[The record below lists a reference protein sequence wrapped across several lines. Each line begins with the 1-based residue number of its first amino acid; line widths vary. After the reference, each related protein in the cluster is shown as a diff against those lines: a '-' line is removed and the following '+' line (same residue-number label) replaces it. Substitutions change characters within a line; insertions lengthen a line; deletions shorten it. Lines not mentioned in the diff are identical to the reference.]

1 MNICL
6 DSYGILNLPG
16 TFIASYSS
24 EITEQLSQTEYP
36 YIVHGIIEGNREN
49 LPFNPTSWCIT
60 PDIYLDRRNN
70 NYQSLK
76 SYLEEENIK
85 IFHSLNNGFSL
96 PEENICSYVSTIH
109 SLYPLHHKE
118 MVDNSYYK
126 KFNSLLPK
134 ALEKSNKIIAVSPF
148 IKKELMNSFN
158 IPSHKI
164 EVIYPLLS
172 KRMRPIPSGECRDL
186 LAAKYGIAGDFIYY
200 SGNIHK
206 SKNLMELLRIFKDVT
221 TKAPKVKLIIS
232 GSIGGKKEEYYK
244 ELMALISKLSLD
256 DRVIFTGLIPKEDM
270 VYFYNRA
277 RCTISL
283 SDYDGY
289 PLTLVEASACMT
301 PVICLSTEI
310 NMDVLKD
317 TAVTCDLQKPKEISD
332 VISYICSSRE
342 IRSHIINK
350 MKPAKT
356 GTISE
361 YIEFY
366 ENIQK

>member
-24 EITEQLSQTEYP
+24 ELTRQLSQTEYP
-36 YIVHGIIEGNREN
+36 SVIHGIIEGNREN
-49 LPFNPTSWCIT
+49 LPFKPTSWCII

-70 NYQSLK
+70 NFQALEA
-76 SYLEEENIK
+76 YLREENISV
-85 IFHSLNNGFSL
+85 FHSLNNGFSL
-96 PEENICSYVSTIH
+96 PEEILCSYVSTIH
-109 SLYPLHHKE
+109 SLYPLDHKE

-126 KFNSLLPK
+126 KFYTLLPRT
-134 ALEKSNKIIAVSPF
+134 LEKSNKIIAVSPF
-148 IKKELMNSFN
+148 IKKELMRNFN
-158 IPSHKI
+158 ISSDKI

-172 KRMRPIPSGECRDL
+172 KEMKPIAPGECRGI
-186 LAAKYGIAGDFIYY
+186 LADKYGIMGDFIYY
-200 SGNIHK
+200 SGNIHR
-206 SKNLMELLRIFKDVT
+206 SKHLTELLRIFKDVS

-232 GSIGGKKEEYYK
+232 GSIEGKKEEYYK
-244 ELMALISKLSLD
+244 ELMALIEKLSLN
-256 DRVIFTGLIPKEDM
+256 DRVIFTGVIPKEDM

-289 PLTLVEASACMT
+289 PLSLVEASACMT

-317 TAVTCDLQKPKEISD
+317 TAVTCDLQRPKEISE
-332 VISYICSSRE
+332 VISYICNSRE
-342 IRSHIINK
+342 VRSHIISK
-350 MKPAKT
+350 MRPAKA
-356 GTISE
+356 GTVEE
-361 YIEFY
+361 YIELY
-366 ENIQK
+366 ESIQ